1 MKNTIVEKGQ
11 EKLMTPKQRYWM
23 NIWKHREFYLFC
35 VPGIICALIFQYYP
49 MYGVLMAFKKV
60 GFGQTVHEG
69 EWRGLDNFIKLF
81 HQKGFKEYLINTLD
95 INFTLLTFTFPV
107 PLLLA
112 VMMHNSPSRR
122 LKAITQTCTY
132 LPHLLSMV
140 VVVSLLNTFLNNAY
154 GLVNILRVNMGKE
167 KVFFFEVKGWFKPLY
182 LGSSIWAGAGY
193 SAIVYLASLSSID
206 GSVTE
211 AATIDGASK
220 LQRMWHIDL
229 KLIIPTI
236 VTMLLLNLGKIMSA
250 ASVEKLLLLQNQ
262 VNMKWTETLGT
273 YVYRIGM
280 LDTQYGMSTAVSLF
294 NTACNLAMLFV
305 SNWVAKK
312 VAKTSLF

>member
-1 MKNTIVEKGQ
+1 MKNIIATKGQ
-11 EKLMTPKQRYWM
+11 KKLMTPRQRYWM
-23 NIWKHREFYLFC
+23 NIWKHREFYMFC
-35 VPGIICALIFQYYP
+35 LPGIICALIFQYYP

-60 GFGQTVHEG
+60 KFGMTVHEG
-69 EWRGLDNFIKLF
+69 EWIGVQNFMKLF
-81 HQKGFKEYLINTLD
+81 AQKGFKEYLVNTLD
-95 INFTLLTFTFPV
+95 LNFTLLFFSFPA
-107 PLLLA
+107 PLILA
-112 VMMHNSPSRR
+112 LMMHNSPSHR

-140 VVVSLLNTFLNNAY
+140 VVVSLLNTFMNNSY
-154 GLVNILRVNMGKE
+154 GLINALRESLGKD
-167 KVFFFEVKGWFKPLY
+167 KIFFFEERGWFKPLY
-182 LGSSIWAGAGY
+182 LGSSIWAGCGY

-211 AATIDGASK
+211 AATIDGANK
-220 LQRMWHIDL
+220 LQRMWHIDM

-250 ASVEKLLLLQNQ
+250 ASLEKILLLQNQ
-262 VNMKWTETLGT
+262 VNLRWTETLGS
-273 YVYRIGM
+273 YVYKIGM
-280 LDTQYGMSTAVSLF
+280 LDAQYGLSTAVSLF
-294 NTACNLAMLFV
+294 NTACNLTLLFV